1 MNLSSLHIY
10 FQRLVAQLPYIPW
23 ILKIIWHAT
32 PLQTSLITLL
42 MIVNI
47 VIPLVLIHLSR
58 EIINLI
64 AIFSELD
71 NSSLLYLGLMVF
83 SVLGLTA
90 FRSVLQFVLYYVR
103 TSQAEHIHDYLMTLI
118 HEKNITLDLSFYD
131 SQSYY
136 DMLYRSYVDAID
148 KPVRLINSL
157 SDLLTSSV
165 TLLGMML
172 ILASYN
178 IWLPVILIVG
188 SLPILWVLLH
198 QTLAYKNWRNA
209 NTVNER
215 RSQYLHWLMV
225 DKDAAMELRL
235 FNLGKT
241 FSQTY
246 DTLRQDLRD
255 GRLHI
260 ERKSLIA
267 QLFALVS
274 SGVIVFGITLWMGL
288 QVLQG
293 IFKVGDFAAFFQIL
307 GQGQALVQ
315 AVMSHA
321 TEIYQNILFI
331 ENLYLFVHLENQ
343 LKDNPDAISIMMPLK
358 KGIRF
363 EQVSFSYP
371 QTTRSVFQDFNWE
384 IPANRVTALI
394 GENGEGKSTLLKL
407 LCRFYDVDEGR
418 ILWDGIDIRDLPLH
432 TLRQSVSV
440 LFQEPVQYAETVGD
454 NIAMSDLEKKAN
466 HNTIEQFSIAAGSH
480 AFINKLPQKYDTM
493 LGRWFGGE
501 ELSVGQWQ
509 RVALARAFLKDSP
522 ILILDEP
529 TSAMDAWAEGDFLN
543 RFHSVAKNKTCIM
556 ITHRFTTALYADRID
571 LLENGTIVESGNHQD
586 LLNLGG
592 RYATSWH
599 SQTMPKQS
607 TDRD

>member
-1 MNLSSLHIY
+1 MNPSSLRIY
-10 FQRLVAQLPYIPW
+10 VRRLVAQLPYIPW

-32 PLQTSLITLL
+32 PLQTSFITTLL
-42 MIVNI
+42 AFNI
-47 VIPLVLIHLSR
+47 FIPLILIALSR
-58 EIINLI
+58 EIVNLI

-71 NSSLLYLGLMVF
+71 RSSLLQLGLMVF
-83 SVLGLTA
+83 AVLGLTA
-90 FRSVLQFVLYYVR
+90 FRSLLQVILRYVR
-103 TSQAEHIHDYLMTLI
+103 ISQAEHIHDYLMTLI

-148 KPVRLINSL
+148 KPVRLMNSL
-157 SDLLTSSV
+157 SDLITSLF

-178 IWLPVILIVG
+178 IGLPLILVIG
-188 SLPILWVLLH
+188 SLPIFGVLLH

-235 FNLGKT
+235 FDLGKT
-241 FSQTY
+241 FSHTY
-246 DTLRQDLRD
+246 DTLRRDLRD
-255 GRLHI
+255 GHLHI

-267 QLFALVS
+267 QFFALVS
-274 SGVIVFGITLWMGL
+274 SGAIVFGITLWMGL

-293 IFKVGDFAAFFQIL
+293 VFKIGDFAVFFQIL

-315 AVMSHA
+315 GVMTHA

-343 LKDNPDAISIMMPLK
+343 LKDNPDVMSMTMPLK
-358 KGIRF
+358 EGIRF
-363 EQVSFSYP
+363 ENVSFSYP
-371 QTTRSVFQDFNWE
+371 QTTRPVFQDFNWE

-418 ILWDGIDIRDLPLH
+418 ILWDGVNIRDLPLH
-432 TLRQSVSV
+432 ALRQSVSV
-440 LFQEPVQYAETVGD
+440 LFQQPVQYAETVGD
-454 NIAMSDLEKKAN
+454 NIAMSDLEQKAN

-509 RVALARAFLKDSP
+509 RVALARSFLKDSP

-529 TSAMDAWAEGDFLN
+529 TSALDAWAEGDFLN
-543 RFHSVAKNKTCIM
+543 HFHSVAQNKTCIM

-571 LLENGTIVESGNHQD
+571 LLENGAIVESGNHQD

-599 SQTMPKQS
+599 SQTKPKQS
-607 TDRD
+607 IDRD